1 MTFDDG
7 KLRLYQTVNIA
18 PPGKMPVDGLKIKD
32 EYYYGYDNLGISRYF
47 TALSHNRLIESVINI
62 PDWPPVEYSD
72 IVILENQL
80 QYHIAMIQP
89 TYDDDGLKITKLSLE
104 RISENY
110 VIED

>member
-18 PPGKMPVDGLKIKD
+18 PPGKKPVDGLKIKN
-32 EYYYGYDNLGISRYF
+32 EYYYGYDNVGINRYF

-62 PDWPPVEYSD
+62 PEWPPVDVSD

-80 QYHIAMIQP
+80 QYHIVMIQP
-89 TYDDDGLKITKLSLE
+89 TYDDDGLKITRLSLE

-110 VIED
+110 VIEN